1 MSKEKYDN
9 NIRQQCMSLGELS
22 SAQVKGALKG
32 IKQSIPIDELKKVRR
47 IYLTGCG
54 DSYMAAQISLEAFKK
69 YASKFGHDFFALR
82 SIEVARDFDI
92 DPSSAEAS
100 LLIGISASGG
110 PARVQEALQRANDLG
125 MATMLV
131 TNSPESASAKVAQHT
146 LEVFTPPFETSGPGL
161 RNFYASLTALFLF
174 AAHFGEVKG
183 TVEEGALADLSEK
196 IVSYTLKAEESF
208 ETHDDNAYEL
218 MKTWAEYPT
227 FDCVGDSFYY
237 YIASFIRAKF
247 VETAGAMVSLID
259 SENWC
264 HVHYFKGNP
273 ETTPLILVAAE
284 GDKNSTR
291 IAETVKQAKAINRP
305 VAVISTGDDY
315 VLGAEDKVFVYPA
328 ADEGYQF
335 LEALYSFVP
344 GSLLSSYYAAMNEE
358 PYFRGGGVW
367 SEGSNNTI
375 KTSKIIRLEE
385 A

>member
-100 LLIGISASGG
+100 LLIAISASGG

-125 MATMLV
+125 IATMLV

-174 AAHFGEVKG
+174 AAHFGE
-183 TVEEGALADLSEK
+183 
-196 IVSYTLKAEESF
+196 
-208 ETHDDNAYEL
+208 
-218 MKTWAEYPT
+218 
-227 FDCVGDSFYY
+227 
-237 YIASFIRAKF
+237 
-247 VETAGAMVSLID
+247 
-259 SENWC
+259 
-264 HVHYFKGNP
+264 GNC
-273 ETTPLILVAAE
+273 
-284 GDKNSTR
+284 
-291 IAETVKQAKAINRP
+291 
-305 VAVISTGDDY
+305 
-315 VLGAEDKVFVYPA
+315 
-328 ADEGYQF
+328 
-335 LEALYSFVP
+335 
-344 GSLLSSYYAAMNEE
+344 
-358 PYFRGGGVW
+358 
-367 SEGSNNTI
+367 
-375 KTSKIIRLEE
+375 
-385 A
+385 